1 LWKCSILINFYYTQR
16 SGIII
21 LNKSLK
27 DIVNEISSEDPP
39 VPAGG
44 TTIAINGL
52 LGVSLFRLTYMVSK
66 KTWTKD
72 IINRFA
78 IDDNLQ
84 EAEGIYIK
92 AMDEDPLA
100 FKKSME
106 SQEILNDI
114 IEIPLKIALY
124 SKKIHILAI
133 KLEPYIKK
141 TIRADHHIAKD
152 NLITTMKGGIEI
164 IESNY
169 NFFDE
174 DCDYI
179 KRTKEKVKT
188 VKDYFRQYRN

>member
-1 LWKCSILINFYYTQR
+1 MWKCSILINFYYTQR

-21 LNKSLK
+21 INKSLK

-152 NLITTMKGGIEI
+152 NLITSMKGGIDI

-179 KRTKEKVKT
+179 TATKDRVNT
-188 VKDYFRQYRN
+188 FKDYFRQYRN